1 MQQME
6 AFLGERKE
14 DVVLRRKVA
23 VERCRAVFDALG
35 NLSNRNV
42 LVTLVDEQ
50 LARRVENRSADGL
63 PVPFLAFLDAHSF
76 GCLPEVNS
84 VRSYN
89 IVRRKNDV
97 EVSFSGK

>member
-35 NLSNRNV
+35 DLSIE
-42 LVTLVDEQ
+42 T
-50 LARRVENRSADGL
+50 
-63 PVPFLAFLDAHSF
+63 FW
-76 GCLPEVNS
+76 
-84 VRSYN
+84 
-89 IVRRKNDV
+89 
-97 EVSFSGK
+97 